1 MLALELKFLVKWPS
15 KEQVNKHMPKSFQMY
30 PNTRCIIDCT
40 EFKIQKPSLPSSQ
53 KATYSSYKQTNTL
66 KLLVGIA
73 PNGALTY
80 LSKIWS
86 GNVSD
91 RRLVEESDF
100 LDLLDAG
107 DDIMADRGFQIRDL
121 LALRGCTLN
130 IPVFS
135 NGTQL
140 SGRGTSKTRRIASI
154 RIHVER
160 AIGYL
165 KNFKLLSQQI
175 PLKICGYLDDII
187 LTCAALCNLNDRI
200 VN

>member
-1 MLALELKFLVKWPS
+1 
-15 KEQVNKHMPKSFQMY
+15 MY

-175 PLKICGYLDDII
+175 PLKICDYLDDII